1 MLCVDNLVVDLQN
14 FSLTADFEI
23 KVGSH
28 IAVVG
33 PSGAGK
39 SSLIK
44 EVISRSSGNI
54 QLSISA
60 TTRLP
65 RDGEE
70 HGRDYFFISDEEFN
84 ELKNQNSFVEHANV
98 YGYQYGT
105 LRSFVDEKIENN
117 INVIL
122 DIDVQGF
129 DLIRNSIND
138 GISIFII
145 PPSIMELEKRLISR
159 GLDSDDVIRKRLKN
173 VKTELKYA
181 ELYDH
186 IILNDQFENAIN
198 ELTSII
204 YNEDYISNKEIN
216 TNLLKDLLD

>member
-1 MLCVDNLVVDLQN
+1 MSNNKTKAKLII
-14 FSLTADFEI
+14 FSA
-23 KVGSH
+23 
-28 IAVVG
+28 

-84 ELKNQNSFVEHANV
+84 ELKNKNSFVEHANV

-105 LRSFVDEKIENN
+105 LKSFVDEKIENN

-159 GLDSDDVIRKRLKN
+159 GLDTDDVIRKRLKN